1 MTQRANGQQNI
12 FKLIESCSWSVIA
25 GDAFGA
31 FWLKTNSKWF
41 LFLVAALFTQFH
53 ALNEVDACLHQEQT
67 SHTTPP
73 RLWIDLFTF
82 LFSLRI
88 CTRFGLA
95 RKEIS
100 LVNQVDH
107 ELETEFFARVARKR
121 SQIRGIRSM
130 RFVKFLSADYFPL
143 DWRGV
148 WLNFLAFVLFAVLN
162 VAAGK
167 APMQISTDGA
177 GIPQKA
183 IDGSTSSFFSAD
195 TCSLTKSERVPWW
208 YVNLLEPYMV
218 QLVRLDFGKSCCGKW
233 NRTCFVWNHHPA
245 CKECCRTWDSAFL
258 CGTVFGAN
266 VEEASRGERDS
277 EKKLSPILFS
287 SLFLFKVHMQIN
299 SKPKNH

>member
-1 MTQRANGQQNI
+1 MFVVRNCRRRLQGV
-12 FKLIESCSWSVIA
+12 LIE
-25 GDAFGA
+25 
-31 FWLKTNSKWF
+31 
-41 LFLVAALFTQFH
+41 
-53 ALNEVDACLHQEQT
+53 NELEVVSLPRRSFVYTISRFKRGRCVST
-67 SHTTPP
+67 PRTYFTTPP
-73 RLWIDLFTF
+73 RLWIDWTLFLFTF
-82 LFSLRI
+82 LFCFAS
-88 CTRFGLA
+88 A
-95 RKEIS
+95 RDSVWREKKS

-107 ELETEFFARVARKR
+107 ELET
-121 SQIRGIRSM
+121 
-130 RFVKFLSADYFPL
+130 KFLLASQKNEAKFKASGQWDS
-143 DWRGV
+143 W
-148 WLNFLAFVLFAVLN
+148 NFFLPIIFRSIEGAFDLIFSLCFSAVLN

-258 CGTVFGAN
+258 CRTVFGRKRRRRS
-266 VEEASRGERDS
+266 VERETVR
-277 EKKLSPILFS
+277 KLSPILFS
-287 SLFLFKVHMQIN
+287 SIFCFLFKVHMQIN